1 MRKIYLSPS
10 ILTCPKEKVSEQLK
24 IVSSEADYLHFD
36 VMDGIFVPKKTFD
49 YEYLKY
55 VSKFHSL
62 LNDVHL
68 MVVNPI
74 DMVEQYVKN
83 GADIIT
89 FHYEAYDNREDI
101 LKCIERI
108 HDNGCKAGISI
119 KPLTSEEDIFDIL
132 QYVDLVLVMSVEPG
146 KGGQKFLDGSA
157 EKIAKLRKYIDDNN
171 LKTLIEVD
179 GGINEETFNL
189 VAKAGVDIV
198 VAGSYI
204 FDSIDPLARIRS
216 LKKWA

>member
-10 ILTCPKEKVSEQLK
+10 ILTCPKEKVAEQLK

-36 VMDGIFVPKKTFD
+36 VMDGIFVPKMTFD

-68 MVVNPI
+68 MVVDPI
-74 DMVEQYVKN
+74 DMVEQYAKN

-157 EKIAKLRKYIDDNN
+157 EKINKLIKYIDDNN

-179 GGINEETFNL
+179 GGINEETFKL

-204 FDSIDPLARIRS
+204 FDSIDSLARIRS

>member
-10 ILTCPKEKVSEQLK
+10 ILTCPKEKVAEQLK

-36 VMDGIFVPKKTFD
+36 VMDGIFVPKMTFD

-74 DMVEQYVKN
+74 DMVEQYAKN

-179 GGINEETFNL
+179 GGINEETFKL